1 MRVVKSATFALAA
14 AGLVLGGVA
23 NAQETTSVNM
33 LPQATSADGTV
44 APAEK
49 KKKKRGAGYLLGIA
63 GLAVLIGG
71 VAMIGD
77 SGSDTPG

>member
-1 MRVVKSATFALAA
+1 MRVVKTATFALAA
-14 AGLVLGGVA
+14 AGLALGGVA
-23 NAQETTSVNM
+23 NAKETTSVNM
-33 LPQATSADGTV
+33 LPQATSADDAA

-49 KKKKRGAGYLLGIA
+49 KKKRRGAGYLLGIA